1 MARTYTVNSG
11 AIALSAS
18 ATKSLILLNPT
29 ISYVVT
35 ELGIS
40 FNAAAATAA
49 VTVDLYRTTTL
60 GSPAG
65 TTATFVKENMGADTA
80 SSNAT
85 ASSLVNLTTE
95 PTTVEIIRS
104 FYVQPFGGLVVLQ
117 FPLGREPQM
126 TGTSSN
132 RIGVRVT
139 TPASTTPSAEAW
151 FAVEE

>member
-11 AIALSAS
+11 AVALSAS

-29 ISYVVT
+29 VTYILT

-40 FNAAAATAA
+40 FDAAAAVAA

-65 TTATFVKENMGADTA
+65 TTATYVKENTQADSA

-85 ASSLVNLTTE
+85 ASSLVALSAE
-95 PTTVEIIRS
+95 PTAVEILRS
-104 FYVQPFGGLVVLQ
+104 WYMQPFGGLVILQ
-117 FPLGREPQM
+117 CPLGREPQM
-126 TGTSSN
+126 SGTSTQ
-132 RIGVRVT
+132 RVGIRVT
-139 TPASTTPSAEAW
+139 TPTGVSPNAKSW
-151 FAVEE
+151 FGVEE